1 MAEEKSRE
9 AGQGEGGKKV
19 AADTMDPHGEGR
31 HMIPVWF
38 FVGVLL
44 LIYGILIL
52 IQGISEW
59 SNPAATVLSDNPNF
73 ANVLTKLNPTF
84 WWSLVLIVLGGIFC
98 VKHFPR
104 KKA

>member
-19 AADTMDPHGEGR
+19 AADTMDPHAEGH

-38 FVGVLL
+38 FVGLLL

-59 SNPAATVLSDNPNF
+59 SHPPGTELSHLHPTV
-73 ANVLTKLNPTF
+73 
-84 WWSLVLIVLGGIFC
+84 WWSFVLIILGGIFS
-98 VKHFPR
+98 VKHFP
-104 KKA
+104 KKKS

>member
-9 AGQGEGGKKV
+9 AGHAEE
-19 AADTMDPHGEGR
+19 H

-52 IQGISEW
+52 IQGIAEW
-59 SNPAATVLSDNPNF
+59 SSPPDTVLSN
-73 ANVLTKLNPTF
+73 LHPTF
-84 WWSLVLIVLGGIFC
+84 WWSFILIILGGIFC
-98 VKHFPR
+98 AKHRPG
-104 KKA
+104 KQG